1 MSVARA
7 VEAVFDLVEGLVDT
21 VVENYMTND
30 FGEASSSLLLVLFS
44 SK

>member
-21 VVENYMTND
+21 TND
-30 FGEASSSLLLVLFS
+30 FGDAMS
-44 SK
+44 